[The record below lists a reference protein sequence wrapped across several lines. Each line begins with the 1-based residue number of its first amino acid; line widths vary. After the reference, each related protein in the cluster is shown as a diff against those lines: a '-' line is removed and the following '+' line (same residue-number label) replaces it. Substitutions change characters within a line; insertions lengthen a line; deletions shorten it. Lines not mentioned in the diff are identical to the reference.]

1 MRISDWSSDVCS
13 SDLGTLERSIV
24 IGVGRAGVRENFAQA
39 AAWQIRRTAR
49 HVDHALTAG
58 HGDAASAPRPEPG
71 QGAEQPRLVGALRSF
86 DLDVLAGLDD
96 PSRRFEAIV
105 PGRRADLEA
114 VEIGRAHV

>member
-96 PSRRFEAIV
+96 PSRR
-105 PGRRADLEA
+105 LEA
-114 VEIGRAHV
+114 KIGRASGRERVWQYG